1 MSFEK
6 QCQVTDRGLSE
17 RFKTI
22 IVHVLE
28 LERRERILNNY
39 DNKDSFSSKFAFVR
53 SFVTIQ
59 VIIKILTA
67 HLERI
72 PGVINFMNRACF
84 APCGIRN

>member
-17 RFKTI
+17 RLKTI

-28 LERRERILNNY
+28 LQGARISYNY

-53 SFVTIQ
+53 SFVTI
-59 VIIKILTA
+59 
-67 HLERI
+67 
-72 PGVINFMNRACF
+72 
-84 APCGIRN
+84 